1 MTVVDALFVGNAIM
15 DVFGS
20 CDDAF
25 LSAHAIEKGSMTLVD
40 EDRAL
45 ALYNAM
51 PCAREQAGGSA
62 ANSAFGFAMLGGS
75 AAFSG
80 KLADDDIGARFIAN
94 MASGCVQ
101 YTGVIDAEGPAS
113 ARSIIFV
120 TPDAQRSMNTFL
132 GASMMI
138 TADSIQHDI
147 MAKFIYLEG
156 YLFDAPCGPEIFA
169 KAANLAS
176 ATGAQLCLTLSDSWC
191 VDRHKDALT
200 TFIGDNVNI
209 LFSNQAEIRALLGT
223 LDDAT
228 LADYCELVDEM
239 IVTKGA
245 GGADIWTSD
254 GKLSVSAIQLGDVI
268 DTTGAGDLFA
278 AGYLYGRSTGQNCQ
292 TSGEIANICAGE
304 IICHYGAR
312 PERNLAELVESLR

>member
-51 PCAREQAGGSA
+51 PNAQEQAGGSA

-80 KLADDDIGARFIAN
+80 QLANDDVGARFIAN
-94 MASGCVQ
+94 MASGFVQ

-113 ARSIIFV
+113 ARSMIFV

-132 GASMMI
+132 GASLMM

-147 MAKFIYLEG
+147 VAKFIYLEG
-156 YLFDAPCGPEIFA
+156 YLFDAPRGPEIFA

-176 ATGAQLCLTLSDSWC
+176 ATEAQLCLTLSDSWC
-191 VDRHKDALT
+191 VDRHKDALA
-200 TFIGDNVNI
+200 TFIENNVNI
-209 LFSNQAEIRALLGT
+209 LFSNQAEMQALLGT
-223 LDDAT
+223 LDDAA
-228 LADYCELVDEM
+228 LAEYCELVEEV

-254 GKLSVSAIQLGDVI
+254 GKLSVSATQLGDVI

-278 AGYLYGRSTGQNCQ
+278 AGYLYGRSTGLNCQ

-312 PERNLAELVESLR
+312 PERNLAELVGTVR